1 MTIKKIKRSNIG
13 QIRDRLEKRL
23 KAFEKAHGLKVDIG
37 AMRFTENNVKVS
49 MTLSII
55 DGESGNVRSPERDD
69 FVLHARK
76 YGLSSAL
83 LDKKF
88 SCEQGTFTIVG
99 YRARARKNKFV
110 IQSLR
115 GKKYVC
121 SFFQLRRWLLDYKP
135 TMKYVNEF
143 HKPDYGEIMGESDSR
158 QKELE
163 AEIAAERRGM

>member
-1 MTIKKIKRSNIG
+1 MNKMAIKKIGRKNIG

-49 MTLSII
+49 MTLSVI
-55 DGESGNVRSPERDD
+55 DSDSGNVRSPERDD
-69 FVLHARK
+69 FVLNARK

-99 YRARARKNKFV
+99 YRTRARKNKFV

-115 GKKYVC
+115 GKKYVA
-121 SFFQLRRWLLDYKP
+121 SFFQLKTWLTNYKP
-135 TMKYVNEF
+135 TAKYVNEF
-143 HKPDYGEIMGESDSR
+143 HKPDYGEIMGESNQR
-158 QKELE
+158 QLELE
-163 AEIAAERRGM
+163 AAKRGM